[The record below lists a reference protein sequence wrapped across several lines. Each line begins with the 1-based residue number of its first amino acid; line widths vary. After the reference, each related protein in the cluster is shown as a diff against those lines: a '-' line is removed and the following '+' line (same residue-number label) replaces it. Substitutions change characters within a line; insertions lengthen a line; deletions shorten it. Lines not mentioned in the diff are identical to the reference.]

1 MATPTTKTITPT
13 LDDDATRCYP
23 DWFKGSMLVSM
34 SYRDADGING
44 LLVYVLTAAQWAA
57 HPTNI
62 QVGGGPRPAPTWP
75 MPVPPVGAAANALVA
90 ACERQLK
97 RFDAHQVAV
106 AEFTAILLESIGPA
120 NRALIADP
128 VFGMTTVTIPVIMQ
142 RMAAEHGT
150 PSTSDL
156 FKLKA
161 ELKARLV
168 HPSDFPTHLANYQ
181 INIAKLAFFQ
191 HPVPAYDI
199 FTTFVETINHHPA
212 FQSQLQLYFSTNP
225 TPNTHTLLSL
235 TAMLTGLPPI

>member
-1 MATPTTKTITPT
+1 
-13 LDDDATRCYP
+13 
-23 DWFKGSMLVSM
+23 M
-34 SYRDADGING
+34 SCREADGING
-44 LLVYVLTAAQWAA
+44 LLVYVLTPAQWA
-57 HPTNI
+57 HPTNV
-62 QVGGGPRPAPTWP
+62 QAAGPPVVVRPAPTWP
-75 MPVPPVGAAANALVA
+75 IPAPPVGAAANALVSA
-90 ACERQLK
+90 HERQLK

-106 AEFTAILLESIGPA
+106 AEFTAILLDSIGPA

-168 HPSDFPTHLANYQ
+168 HPSDFPTHLANYL

-191 HPVPAYDI
+191 HPVPPYDI
-199 FTTFVETINHHPA
+199 FTTFVERRCSRRRYN
-212 FQSQLQLYFSTNP
+212 
-225 TPNTHTLLSL
+225 SL
-235 TAMLTGLPPI
+235 TFCPLVTSGHF